1 MKIGKTLTAA
11 SVLGIALAG
20 IAAPAAS
27 AETAAAAPAS
37 AQSKH
42 TASIKCSKP
51 SGKKANY
58 SWGDGLTNVTVY
70 FNNHCSHKVSAGIV
84 LKDMDGALSVQCM
97 TTNGGTS
104 GKKKFHIGADHTV
117 ARIQKGC
124 KL

>member
-1 MKIGKTLTAA
+1 MKIGKTLMAA
-11 SVLGIALAG
+11 SALGIALAG

-27 AETAAAAPAS
+27 ADTVS
-37 AQSKH
+37 AQGKH
-42 TASIKCSKP
+42 TASIACSKP
-51 SGKKANY
+51 SGKKSNY
-58 SWGDGLTNVTVY
+58 SWGDGFTNVTVY

-84 LKDMDGALSVQCM
+84 VKDMDGALSVQCM

>member
-1 MKIGKTLTAA
+1 MKIGKTLMAA
-11 SVLGIALAG
+11 SALGIAFAG

-27 AETAAAAPAS
+27 ADTAAPVS

-42 TASIKCSKP
+42 TASIKCTKP

-58 SWGDGLTNVTVY
+58 SWGDGATNVTVY

-84 LKDMDGALSVQCM
+84 LKDTNGAMSVQCM
-97 TTNGGTS
+97 TTNGGTK
-104 GKKKFHIGADHTV
+104 GKKKFHIGLDHSV
-117 ARIQKGC
+117 VRIQKGC